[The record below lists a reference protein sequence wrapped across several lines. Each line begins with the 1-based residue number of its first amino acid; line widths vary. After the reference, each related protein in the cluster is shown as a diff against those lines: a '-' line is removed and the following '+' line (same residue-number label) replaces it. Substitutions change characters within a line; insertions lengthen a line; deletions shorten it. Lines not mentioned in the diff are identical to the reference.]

1 MNADHLG
8 DDLEDAERPPQGV
21 GRGHE
26 PQRRLRVRALVVRR
40 LRLRLPRPPHVRPR
54 SPPPRTLPRGSE
66 LTHADSL
73 CRSACDGCP
82 RPHPYQMAEPP
93 LEPCSGS
100 ACLCSPP
107 RLLCACA
114 QERVLKL
121 LERGRL
127 LNAHHGH
134 RPRPHHAVRPTSGPP
149 RVARPGTLVM
159 AAARAAHPTEVASLL
174 SSHAHMLSLMRM
186 CAVPWA
192 AAMTTSPSPSPPCA

>member
-1 MNADHLG
+1 MQITSVTIWKTLNALPKEWGVAMSLNDVCVFVPSWFGVSASVFLG
-8 DDLEDAERPPQGV
+8 LLTCVPAP
-21 GRGHE
+21 
-26 PQRRLRVRALVVRR
+26 RRHARFPADQ
-40 LRLRLPRPPHVRPR
+40 
-54 SPPPRTLPRGSE
+54 SSRTQTLCAAA
-66 LTHADSL
+66 HAT
-73 CRSACDGCP
+73 AAP
-82 RPHPYQMAEPP
+82 APIPIKMAEPP

-134 RPRPHHAVRPTSGPP
+134 RPRPHHAVRPASGPP

-174 SSHAHMLSLMRM
+174 SSHAHMLSLMRTCSVSC
-186 CAVPWA
+186 CAQFRGRRL
-192 AAMTTSPSPSPPCA
+192 